1 MRVLHVLDASL
12 PIVAGYTTR
21 AASILEAQAALG
33 LSPVAL
39 TGLRQGSLV
48 DKDMVNGILHHR
60 TRVPEGF
67 ARIARTPLA
76 REALEMGLIARR
88 AQQIYHANPYEVIH
102 AHSPVLTGI
111 PALAVARRVGIPSV
125 YEIRAFWEDAAVDQ
139 GKGAERSAR
148 WRAIHT
154 LETALCHGVDAVVAL
169 CEGIRRDLVSRG
181 IPEERVSII
190 PNGVDTRKFA
200 PRHRDESLA
209 DRYGLRGKIV
219 IAYVGKL
226 FRFEGVRLLLDALA
240 RLIGEDDRIRGLI
253 VGHGE
258 AEPELHEQHRK
269 LGLQGKVILG
279 GQIPPADMPALY
291 SLADVLC
298 YPRERRRITELT
310 TPLKPLEA
318 MSMARP
324 VVVSDVG
331 GLRELV
337 SDQVTGLFFQAGDV
351 EDLARTLGR
360 LCRDGDLRRRLGERG
375 RAEMIRHRSWS
386 TITQRYQGVYEA
398 AAERRERRMDRKE
411 RATRAVKLG

>member
-12 PIVAGYTTR
+12 PIIAGYTTR
-21 AASILEAQAALG
+21 TASILEAQAALG

-39 TGLRQGSLV
+39 TGLRQGSLIDRDV
-48 DKDMVNGILHHR
+48 VNGILHYR
-60 TRVPEGF
+60 TTVPEGL
-67 ARIARTPLA
+67 ASVAQTPLA
-76 REALEMGLIARR
+76 REALEMGLLARR
-88 AQQIYHANPYEVIH
+88 ALQIHRENPCDIIH

-111 PALAVARRVGIPSV
+111 PALAVARRVGIPCV

-139 GKGAERSAR
+139 GKGLERSPR
-148 WRAIHT
+148 WRAIHA

-169 CEGIRRDLVSRG
+169 CEGIRRDLVNRG
-181 IPEERVSII
+181 IPEERVSIV

-200 PRHRDESLA
+200 PRYRDEALA

-226 FRFEGVRLLLDALA
+226 FRFEGVRLLLDALS
-240 RLIGEDDRIRGLI
+240 RLIGQDDRIRGLI
-253 VGHGE
+253 IGHGE
-258 AEPELHEQHRK
+258 AEAELHEQHEK

-279 GQIPPADMPALY
+279 GKIPPADIPALY
-291 SLADVLC
+291 GLADVLA

-318 MSMARP
+318 MSMAKP

-337 SDQVTGLFFQAGDV
+337 TDQITGMFFRAGDV
-351 EDLARTLGR
+351 DDLARVLGQ

-386 TITQRYQGVYEA
+386 TITQRYQAVYEA
-398 AAERRERRMDRKE
+398 AAERRMRRAGWME
-411 RATRAVKLG
+411 RAARAVKVG

>member
-21 AASILEAQAALG
+21 TASILEAQAALG
-33 LSPVAL
+33 AEPVAL

-48 DKDMVNGILHHR
+48 DREMVNGILHHR
-60 TRVPEGF
+60 TTVPDGLGGF
-67 ARIARTPLA
+67 AQTHLVG
-76 REALEMGLIARR
+76 EALEMGLLAHR
-88 AQQIYHANPYEVIH
+88 ALQIHRENSYEIIH

-111 PALAVARRVGIPSV
+111 PALAVARRLGVPSV

-139 GKGAERSAR
+139 GKGTEHSAR
-148 WRAIHT
+148 WHAIHA
-154 LETALCHGVDAVVAL
+154 LETALCRGVDAVVAL
-169 CEGIRRDLVSRG
+169 CEGIRRDLVGRG
-181 IPEERVSII
+181 VPEERIAIV

-200 PRHRDESLA
+200 PRRRDEALA

-226 FRFEGVRLLLDALA
+226 FRFEGVRLLLDALS
-240 RLIGEDDRIRGLI
+240 RLIGADDRIRGLI
-253 VGHGE
+253 IGHGE
-258 AEPELHEQHRK
+258 AESELREQHEK

-279 GQIPPADMPALY
+279 GTVPPADIPALY
-291 SLADVLC
+291 GLADVLA

-318 MSMARP
+318 MSMAKP

-337 SDQVTGLFFQAGDV
+337 TDQVTGLFFKAGDV
-351 EDLARTLGR
+351 EDLARVLGQ

-386 TITQRYQGVYEA
+386 TITQRYQAVYEA
-398 AAERRERRMDRKE
+398 AAERRMRRMGWKE
-411 RATRAVKLG
+411 RAARAVKLG